1 MTICT
6 DGSVAFIEGDLTHSG
21 VTLNMI
27 NLLAASL
34 QKIESGGDKNI
45 RIDCERIRTAD
56 VSGLQLLYVW
66 MQCARL
72 RGVEPALVNLSD
84 SLRQNIKRMGF
95 EDCFTGASSQPDI
108 PKYNC
113 RQEINSFLNGSVKK

>member
-6 DGSVAFIEGDLTHSG
+6 DGTVAFIEGDLTYSG
-21 VTLNMI
+21 VTFNTI

-34 QKIESGGDKNI
+34 QLIDSVENKNI

-72 RGVEPALVNLSD
+72 RGVEPALVNISD
-84 SLRQNIKRMGF
+84 SLRRNIKRMGF
-95 EDCFTGASSQPDI
+95 EDCFTGINSYPEI

-113 RQEINSFLNGSVKK
+113 WQEINSFLNGGVKK